1 MSKITEFVSQHKV
14 AIGGSIAGL
23 LVLYLLMKS
32 SGSGTS
38 SDAAQISAEAALA
51 QSGQQAQ
58 LQLQQLQVQSQAVS
72 SQQESTDAQTAA
84 SLSLGTTNSNNSL
97 TALEAQYA
105 VQNTANNLSAQTTQA
120 VSLLQAQVAENTTA
134 AQVATTQLN
143 DAAYVDIASLPY
155 ENINAAA
162 ISQLNAN
169 TTAIQNLS
177 SAYIDTTDSL
187 FPQNA
192 AGNATI
198 NYTGGIA
205 GLPLPFNLNLV
216 PNNTTPTSTG
226 VNGLITTAAA

>member
-1 MSKITEFVSQHKV
+1 MSKITEFVSQHKI

-32 SGSGTS
+32 SGSATS
-38 SDAAQISAEAALA
+38 SDTAQINAEAALA

-84 SLSLGTTNSNNSL
+84 QLSLGTTNSNNTL
-97 TALEAQYA
+97 AALEAQYS

-155 ENINAAA
+155 TSVTPQLIAQVNADTTNIGNIISTVNTNTTNTNNAFG
-162 ISQLNAN
+162 QLNNWTN
-169 TTAIQNLS
+169 TYWGGTVSPSGGN
-177 SAYIDTTDSL
+177 
-187 FPQNA
+187 NA
-192 AGNATI
+192 QI
-198 NYTGGIA
+198 
-205 GLPLPFNLNLV
+205 
-216 PNNTTPTSTG
+216 TP
-226 VNGLITTAAA
+226 VAA